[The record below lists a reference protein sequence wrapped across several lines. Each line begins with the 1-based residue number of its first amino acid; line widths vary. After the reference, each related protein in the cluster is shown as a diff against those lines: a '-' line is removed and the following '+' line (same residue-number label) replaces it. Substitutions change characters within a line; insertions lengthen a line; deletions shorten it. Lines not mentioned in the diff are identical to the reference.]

1 MIPFPIKKTSF
12 TELMFDLLEVHMG
25 SITKII
31 KFYQFRPQ
39 PCLSNNGITSKSTI
53 DLLKT
58 IFSTNG
64 SYNVTYDK
72 EKYTIDIL
80 DIEDNYIFGKCA
92 KENELRIGNF
102 LQTRNK
108 HTNETE
114 PYSSVSPDTQLE
126 VYTFFL
132 IDGLNNRM
140 SAIQHKSIT
149 KLGQILSEGIWQL
162 SSNTL
167 EFFIAPERIKNI
179 KKTAKKITKNKKLSV
194 SFAPNSISKYN
205 IDSLAS
211 ELGGIKYDSFTI
223 DIKLSQTTSNKEI
236 DNIYDQ
242 YNSDKDSFKSLKL
255 IGQNDSGFE
264 ETIDFI
270 GTLFTHCTNFDFTEN
285 SITNYDIIKKKLS
298 DSLLIEQ

>member
-1 MIPFPIKKTSF
+1 
-12 TELMFDLLEVHMG
+12 MG

-31 KFYQFRPQ
+31 KFYQFRQQ
-39 PCLSNNGITSKSTI
+39 PCLSNNGIVPKSTI

-58 IFSTNG
+58 IFSANS

-72 EKYTIDIL
+72 ETYTIDIL
-80 DIEDNYIFGKCA
+80 DIENNYIFGKCA

-132 IDGLNNRM
+132 IDGTNNRM

-149 KLGQILSEGIWQL
+149 KLGQILSTGIWQL

-179 KKTAKKITKNKKLSV
+179 KKTAKKITKNFQYHLHQ
-194 SFAPNSISKYN
+194 IQYRN
-205 IDSLAS
+205 IIL
-211 ELGGIKYDSFTI
+211 TP
-223 DIKLSQTTSNKEI
+223 
-236 DNIYDQ
+236 
-242 YNSDKDSFKSLKL
+242 
-255 IGQNDSGFE
+255 
-264 ETIDFI
+264 
-270 GTLFTHCTNFDFTEN
+270 
-285 SITNYDIIKKKLS
+285 
-298 DSLLIEQ
+298 

>member
-1 MIPFPIKKTSF
+1 
-12 TELMFDLLEVHMG
+12 MG

-39 PCLSNNGITSKSTI
+39 PCLSNNGIISKSTI

>member
-1 MIPFPIKKTSF
+1 
-12 TELMFDLLEVHMG
+12 MG

-39 PCLSNNGITSKSTI
+39 PSFSNYGTAIRSTI

-58 IFSTNG
+58 VFAPNS
-64 SYNVTYDK
+64 SYNINYEK
-72 EKYTIDIL
+72 EIYTIDIL

-140 SAIQHKSIT
+140 SAIQQKSIA

-162 SSNTL
+162 SGNTL
-167 EFFIAPERIKNI
+167 EFFIAPERIENI
-179 KKTAKKITKNKKLSV
+179 KETAKKLKKNKKLSV
-194 SFAPNSISKYN
+194 AFAPNAISKYN
-205 IDSLAS
+205 IDSLAC

-236 DNIYDQ
+236 DNIYDK
-242 YNSDKDSFKSLKL
+242 YTSDKDSFKSLKL

-270 GTLFTHCTNFDFTEN
+270 ETLFTHCTNFEFTED
-285 SITNYDIIKKKLS
+285 SIANYDIIKKKLS
-298 DSLLIEQ
+298 DSLLIRQ